1 MSTKLSPANAGSLA
15 ELRVSVHLISM
26 GFQVFR
32 NVLVNGPTDLLAIK
46 GRGRRIIRVQ
56 VKSTLGMAQLKN
68 LRNGGN
74 ELLAVLLDGQ
84 IHYRA
89 INRAVQRLVPGS
101 ILARRPRK
109 SHGSSHSK
117 ATKKQDL

>member
-32 NVLVNGPTDLLAIK
+32 NVLVNGPTDLLAIR
-46 GRGRRIIRVQ
+46 GRSRRIIRVQ

-74 ELLAVLLDGQ
+74 ELLAVIVDGQ

-89 INRAVQRLVPGS
+89 IDRSVQKLIPGS

-109 SHGSSHSK
+109 SHKS
-117 ATKKQDL
+117 ATKKPTKTS